1 MIAYTKHSNTRQSD
15 MQERVMHVVEQT
27 IADKK
32 LSVEIYARCPLD
44 AIDIA
49 HTIPMHEWKH
59 QTKDAL

>member
-1 MIAYTKHSNTRQSD
+1 